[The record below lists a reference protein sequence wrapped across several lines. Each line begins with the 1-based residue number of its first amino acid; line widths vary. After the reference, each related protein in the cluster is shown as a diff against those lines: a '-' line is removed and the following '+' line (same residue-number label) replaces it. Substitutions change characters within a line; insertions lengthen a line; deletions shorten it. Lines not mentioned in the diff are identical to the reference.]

1 MTRELRLIGV
11 WMIGIVVLLACYH
24 AYTAAASSLEAGSYT
39 ADYVVLRAEDDSASI
54 ANDYWEKPAT
64 VTVAKD
70 STTVRMTINHSK
82 WVKEFSVP
90 SASGSYAAVK
100 VVSSDEATDKRTV
113 EFRADDLS
121 KPISAKIHVTVE
133 DIGYDHKYTIR
144 FSFDSNSFKLIKA
157 AEKPKPTE
165 TPKETPKETP
175 AADKGTSTGTAK
187 PSGSK
192 EPSSSPASTAKPTSN
207 EEKGAS
213 GATAAGSGDSKG
225 NSEAVDASATKEPSA
240 TPAADTN
247 SQAASES
254 PGTPED
260 STAVEE
266 LDTSAAVNGAVI
278 SDQGSS
284 EAEAAGSE
292 NDPDVETASA
302 PLAEEALQPSG
313 DNDRNLKG
321 IYILAAVIIA
331 GAVMFI
337 VQRRKR
343 STRQ

>member
-1 MTRELRLIGV
+1 MKRIIGRMGA
-11 WMIGIVVLLACYH
+11 WILSLLVIIACIP
-24 AYTAAASSLEAGSYT
+24 AYAAAAASLEAGSYS

-64 VTVAKD
+64 VTIAGSAK
-70 STTVRMTINHSK
+70 TVRMTINHSK

-90 SASGSYAAVK
+90 SGSGSYSAVK
-100 VVSSDEATDKRTV
+100 VVGTDEAADKRTV

-144 FSFDSNSFKLIKA
+144 FSFDANSFKLIKA
-157 AEKPKPTE
+157 AEKPAEKPTE
-165 TPKETPKETP
+165 TPKEIPKETQ

-192 EPSSSPASTAKPTSN
+192 EQSLSPASTVKPAST

-213 GATAAGSGDSKG
+213 GAVATGSGDGKG
-225 NSEAVDASATKEPSA
+225 SPEAVGASAAQEPSA
-240 TPAADTN
+240 APAADVI
-247 SQAASES
+247 SPEASES
-254 PGTPED
+254 PSTPAD
-260 STAVEE
+260 SAGAEE
-266 LDTSAAVNGAVI
+266 PGA
-278 SDQGSS
+278 
-284 EAEAAGSE
+284 AEASEPGSDDATAAGIA
-292 NDPDVETASA
+292 DDADAVTASA
-302 PLAEEALQPSG
+302 PLAEEALQPAG
-313 DNDRNLKG
+313 DNGRNLKG
-321 IYILAAVIIA
+321 IYILAGVIIA

-343 STRQ
+343 STRP

>member
-1 MTRELRLIGV
+1 MKRIIGRMGA
-11 WMIGIVVLLACYH
+11 WILSLLVIIACIP
-24 AYTAAASSLEAGSYT
+24 AYAAAAASLEAGNYS

-64 VTVAKD
+64 VTIAG
-70 STTVRMTINHSK
+70 SATTVRMTINHSK

-90 SASGSYAAVK
+90 SGSGSYSAVK
-100 VVSSDEATDKRTV
+100 VVGTDEAADKRTV

-144 FSFDSNSFKLIKA
+144 FSFDANSFKLIKA
-157 AEKPKPTE
+157 AEKPAEKPTE
-165 TPKETPKETP
+165 TPKETPKETQ

-192 EPSSSPASTAKPTSN
+192 EPPASTVKPTST

-213 GATAAGSGDSKG
+213 GAAAAGSGDG
-225 NSEAVDASATKEPSA
+225 NGSPEAVGASAAQEPSA
-240 TPAADTN
+240 APAADAI
-247 SQAASES
+247 SPEASES
-254 PGTPED
+254 PSTPAD
-260 STAVEE
+260 STAAEE
-266 LDTSAAVNGAVI
+266 PGATEASEPG
-278 SDQGSS
+278 SDD
-284 EAEAAGSE
+284 ATAAGIA
-292 NDPDVETASA
+292 DDADAETATA
-302 PLAEEALQPSG
+302 PLAEEALQPAG
-313 DNDRNLKG
+313 DNGRNLKG
-321 IYILAAVIIA
+321 IYILAGVIIA

-343 STRQ
+343 STRP

>member
-1 MTRELRLIGV
+1 MKRIIGRMGA
-11 WMIGIVVLLACYH
+11 WILSLLVIIACIP
-24 AYTAAASSLEAGSYT
+24 AYAAAAASLEAGSYS

-64 VTVAKD
+64 VTIAG
-70 STTVRMTINHSK
+70 SATTVRMTINHSK

-90 SASGSYAAVK
+90 SGSGSYSAVK
-100 VVSSDEATDKRTV
+100 VVGTDEAADKRTI

-144 FSFDSNSFKLIKA
+144 FSFDANSFKLIKA
-157 AEKPKPTE
+157 AEKPAEKPTE
-165 TPKETPKETP
+165 TPKETPKETQ

-192 EPSSSPASTAKPTSN
+192 EPPASTVKPTST

-213 GATAAGSGDSKG
+213 GAAAAGSGDGKG
-225 NSEAVDASATKEPSA
+225 SPEAVGASAAQEPSA
-240 TPAADTN
+240 APAADAI
-247 SQAASES
+247 SPEASES
-254 PGTPED
+254 PGTPAN
-260 STAVEE
+260 STAAEE
-266 LDTSAAVNGAVI
+266 PGA
-278 SDQGSS
+278 
-284 EAEAAGSE
+284 AEASEPGSDDATVAGIA
-292 NDPDVETASA
+292 DDADAVTASA
-302 PLAEEALQPSG
+302 PLAEEALQPAG
-313 DNDRNLKG
+313 DNGRNLKG
-321 IYILAAVIIA
+321 IYILAGVIIA

-343 STRQ
+343 STRP